1 MHMLSIF
8 STMSYPQ
15 IIQGGMGVG
24 VSNWT
29 LANAVS
35 RCGQLG
41 VVSGTAIDAVLVR
54 RLQLGDLGGHIRRAF
69 DHFPFPEMARRI
81 LDRYFIPGGKS
92 SSQAFK
98 GAPIHAYQN
107 SRHLTELTV
116 LANFAEVFL
125 AKEGHDGPVGI
136 NFLEKIQTPTLSSI
150 YGAMLAGVA
159 FILMGAGIPRT
170 IPGILDDLAQGD
182 AVSMKLDVAD
192 SLPGEEF
199 NITFDPRDF
208 CAGPPPVLKR
218 PKFLAIVSSATL
230 AMSLA
235 KKSTGSGVDGFIV
248 EGATAGG
255 HNAPPRG
262 QMQLNEQGE
271 PLYGERDLPD
281 LAKIKALGRPFWL
294 AGSFGIAG
302 KLHEAIALGAVGI
315 QVGTAFAFCEESGL
329 TSELK
334 SQVIEKSL
342 SGSLNLFTDPT
353 ASPTG
358 FPFKVVS
365 IEGTL
370 ADSTIYEERP
380 RICDLGYL
388 RHTYRKEDGTVGF
401 RCPAEPVETF
411 VNKGGDAAETTGRR
425 CLCNSLLASI
435 GLGQI
440 HGGTENEKPILTAGD
455 QVEHVAAFLKP
466 GATTYTASEVI
477 HALLA

>member
-8 STMSYPQ
+8 STMSHPQ

-81 LDRYFIPGGKS
+81 FDRYFIPGGKS
-92 SSQAFK
+92 SSQPFK
-98 GAPIHAYQN
+98 GAPLHAYRN

-136 NFLEKIQTPTLSSI
+136 NFLEKIQTPTLSSL

-170 IPGILDDLAQGD
+170 IPGILDDLAQGN

-208 CAGPPPVLKR
+208 C
-218 PKFLAIVSSATL
+218 
-230 AMSLA
+230 
-235 KKSTGSGVDGFIV
+235 
-248 EGATAGG
+248 
-255 HNAPPRG
+255 
-262 QMQLNEQGE
+262 
-271 PLYGERDLPD
+271 
-281 LAKIKALGRPFWL
+281 
-294 AGSFGIAG
+294 
-302 KLHEAIALGAVGI
+302 
-315 QVGTAFAFCEESGL
+315 
-329 TSELK
+329 
-334 SQVIEKSL
+334 
-342 SGSLNLFTDPT
+342 
-353 ASPTG
+353 
-358 FPFKVVS
+358 
-365 IEGTL
+365 
-370 ADSTIYEERP
+370 
-380 RICDLGYL
+380 
-388 RHTYRKEDGTVGF
+388 
-401 RCPAEPVETF
+401 
-411 VNKGGDAAETTGRR
+411 
-425 CLCNSLLASI
+425 
-435 GLGQI
+435 
-440 HGGTENEKPILTAGD
+440 GGTPQCSSVRSSSQSFPRLPWPCRLPKNRP
-455 QVEHVAAFLKP
+455 AAVWMVLSSRVRLQEDITP
-466 GATTYTASEVI
+466 
-477 HALLA
+477 LLVDRCN

>member
-1 MHMLSIF
+1 MKH
-8 STMSYPQ
+8 PQ

-24 VSNWT
+24 VSNWK

-41 VVSGTAIDAVLVR
+41 VVSGTAIDAVIIR

-69 DHFPFPEMARRI
+69 DHFPFPEMTRRI
-81 LDRYFIPGGKS
+81 LDRYFIPGGKPEN
-92 SSQAFK
+92 QAFK
-98 GAPIHAYQN
+98 GAPLHSYQN

-125 AKEGHDGPVGI
+125 AKEGHDGVVGI
-136 NFLEKIQTPTLSSI
+136 NFLEKIQTPTLPSL

-170 IPGILDDLAQGD
+170 IPGILDDLALGKE
-182 AVSMKLDVAD
+182 VSMKLDVEQ

-199 NITFDPRDF
+199 TITFDPTDF
-208 CAGPPPVLKR
+208 CGGTPPILKR

-262 QMQLNEQGE
+262 QMQFTPQGE

-281 LAKIKALGRPFWL
+281 LLKIKALGLPFWL
-294 AGSFGIAG
+294 AGSFGIPG
-302 KLHEAIALGAVGI
+302 KLREAIALGATGI

-329 TSELK
+329 TPELK
-334 SQVIEKSL
+334 HQVIEKSL
-342 SGSLNLFTDPT
+342 SGSLDLFTDPK

-370 ADSTIYEERP
+370 ADSTIYEERS

-388 RHTYRKEDGTVGF
+388 RHTYRKEDGDVGF
-401 RCPAEPVETF
+401 RCPAEPVESF
-411 VNKGGDAAETTGRR
+411 VKKGGEAAETTGRR
-425 CLCNSLLASI
+425 CLCNSLLASV

-440 HGGTENEKPILTAGD
+440 HGETENEKPILTAGD
-455 QVEHVAAFLKP
+455 QVENIAAFLKP
-466 GATTYTASEVI
+466 GSTTYTAAEVLDQ
-477 HALLA
+477 LLA